1 LPAKLSVLPN
11 HVFRASGPAIIGV
24 DVLAGTLLVGYPLI
38 NEKMK
43 QVGHVKSIRP
53 DKDVLGEATKGMSVA
68 ISVDGG
74 IVGRNITEGGVLYT
88 GVSEQD
94 FHKMKTTLK
103 KYLKSDELE
112 AMREI
117 LRLQR
122 ENNPLWGF

>member
-1 LPAKLSVLPN
+1 
-11 HVFRASGPAIIGV
+11 
-24 DVLAGTLLVGYPLI
+24 
-38 NEKMK
+38 
-43 QVGHVKSIRP
+43 
-53 DKDVLGEATKGMSVA
+53 
-68 ISVDGG
+68 
-74 IVGRNITEGGVLYT
+74 VLYT